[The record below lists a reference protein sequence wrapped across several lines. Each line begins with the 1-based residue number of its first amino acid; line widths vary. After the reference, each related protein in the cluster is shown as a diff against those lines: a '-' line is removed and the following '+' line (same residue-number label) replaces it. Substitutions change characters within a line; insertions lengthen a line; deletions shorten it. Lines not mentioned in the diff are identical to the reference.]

1 MRMKEES
8 LKEFVDFII
17 QERMQKAFSQVKAG
31 KEPDNEDDVERKYEE
46 AVALL
51 PEEKHR
57 MKAIRFILKIM
68 LLPVIIAL
76 TVIRL
81 FAEFLAGI
89 SAVIFRSIAGI
100 FLLTALLSYGFGLE
114 STGECLKMVLAG
126 FLFYLLP
133 CTIEIVIAGIIL
145 LEEYIRSFT

>member
-51 PEEKHR
+51 PEEKQQAVR
-57 MKAIRFILKIM
+57 
-68 LLPVIIAL
+68 AL
-76 TVIRL
+76 SLIH
-81 FAEFLAGI
+81 I
-89 SAVIFRSIAGI
+89 
-100 FLLTALLSYGFGLE
+100 
-114 STGECLKMVLAG
+114 
-126 FLFYLLP
+126 
-133 CTIEIVIAGIIL
+133 
-145 LEEYIRSFT
+145 

>member
-51 PEEKHR
+51 PEEKQQAVR
-57 MKAIRFILKIM
+57 AYCDAIFDSGADAEQFFYRLG
-68 LLPVIIAL
+68 LRDG
-76 TVIRL
+76 IRL
-81 FAEFLAGI
+81 H
-89 SAVIFRSIAGI
+89 
-100 FLLTALLSYGFGLE
+100 
-114 STGECLKMVLAG
+114 K
-126 FLFYLLP
+126 
-133 CTIEIVIAGIIL
+133 IVKSIIL
-145 LEEYIRSFT
+145 SLIHI

>member
-51 PEEKHR
+51 PKD
-57 MKAIRFILKIM
+57 KQQAVQAYCDAIFDSGADAEQFFYRLG
-68 LLPVIIAL
+68 LRDG
-76 TVIRL
+76 IRL
-81 FAEFLAGI
+81 HKIVKSIIKEI
-89 SAVIFRSIAGI
+89 S
-100 FLLTALLSYGFGLE
+100 
-114 STGECLKMVLAG
+114 
-126 FLFYLLP
+126 
-133 CTIEIVIAGIIL
+133 
-145 LEEYIRSFT
+145 

>member
-51 PEEKHR
+51 PEEKQQAVR
-57 MKAIRFILKIM
+57 AYCDAIFDSG
-68 LLPVIIAL
+68 AD
-76 TVIRL
+76 
-81 FAEFLAGI
+81 AEQF
-89 SAVIFRSIAGI
+89 
-100 FLLTALLSYGFGLE
+100 
-114 STGECLKMVLAG
+114 
-126 FLFYLLP
+126 
-133 CTIEIVIAGIIL
+133 
-145 LEEYIRSFT
+145 FTD

>member
-51 PEEKHR
+51 PEDKQQAVR
-57 MKAIRFILKIM
+57 AYCDAIFDSGADAEQFFYRLG
-68 LLPVIIAL
+68 LRDG
-76 TVIRL
+76 IRL
-81 FAEFLAGI
+81 HKIVKSIIKEI
-89 SAVIFRSIAGI
+89 S
-100 FLLTALLSYGFGLE
+100 
-114 STGECLKMVLAG
+114 
-126 FLFYLLP
+126 
-133 CTIEIVIAGIIL
+133 
-145 LEEYIRSFT
+145 